1 MRAPDASL
9 GFPEEEKRDI
19 EAVLPAEPE
28 VDRMERVGEL
38 AHDEGDEGA
47 NEGVVE
53 GMKPPS
59 ENDRRYHLSR
69 IYTWLP
75 MSFVV
80 ALLSLTMIPSFTY
93 VHVSSGQSKFVILCI
108 SATAVVLNKR
118 ISFLFCCVDHL

>member
-19 EAVLPAEPE
+19 EAVLPAELE
-28 VDRMERVGEL
+28 KYRGGEL
-38 AHDEGDEGA
+38 AHEEGDEGA

-80 ALLSLTMIPSFTY
+80 ALMSQSMIPSFSY
-93 VHVSSGQSKFVILCI
+93 AHVSGQSNFIILCN
-108 SATAVVLNKR
+108 SSST
-118 ISFLFCCVDHL
+118 